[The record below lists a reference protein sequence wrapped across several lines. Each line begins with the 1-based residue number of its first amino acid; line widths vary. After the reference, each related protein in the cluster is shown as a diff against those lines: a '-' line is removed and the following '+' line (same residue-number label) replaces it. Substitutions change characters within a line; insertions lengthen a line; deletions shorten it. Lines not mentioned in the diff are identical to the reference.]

1 MINDLE
7 MNIKDSLNAE
17 LKRPS
22 PRSPPNIEPTY
33 FTKPKPSFE
42 TLSPRVNEQSFND
55 RTQNRNETV
64 SELTRKKSMILE
76 EIEDESS
83 GDNYGLNIKKNH
95 DVTSVYKEDIE
106 VMIRIERNAKY
117 LNSNKQKIDKD
128 SIKLGRESSRNN
140 DTMSIEESRF
150 SRISIQEPGWDFNM
164 PIKPKSK
171 QPSPSF
177 FNRHKRSMPMPE
189 IRTEDFLSP
198 NKVQPPR
205 GINPDALKK
214 RQKVKP
220 FMGKLK

>member
-7 MNIKDSLNAE
+7 MNLKDSINQD

-33 FTKPKPSFE
+33 FTKPKSSFE
-42 TLSPRVNEQSFND
+42 TLSPRINEQSFNAFPVAVPP
-55 RTQNRNETV
+55 RNETV

-76 EIEDESS
+76 EIEHEDS
-83 GDNYGLNIKKNH
+83 GENYGLNIKATH
-95 DVTSVYKEDIE
+95 DVTSIYKEDLD
-106 VMIRIERNAKY
+106 VMMRIERNAKY
-117 LNSNKQKIDKD
+117 INSNKQKIDKD

-140 DTMSIEESRF
+140 DSMTIDDGRF

-189 IRTEDFLSP
+189 ITTGDLLSR
-198 NKVQPPR
+198 NKPPPPSA
-205 GINPDALKK
+205 IDPAAL
-214 RQKVKP
+214 
-220 FMGKLK
+220 